1 MLFRSMYAFAGLKNN
16 TEAISRALVNMPK
29 FWFQELTGRKS
40 AAVKALEARGLVGTY
55 DFTETGNVKS
65 IMAESGLG
73 KRGFTEKLVH
83 WMEAG
88 AKASDL
94 AVRQSIYEQVLKETG
109 STAEAENRAREII
122 NFSRRGN
129 ARMMDYMI
137 RVVPFFNAF
146 ARGTDK
152 LLVAAAGGKLGV
164 GESIG
169 QPRSVFWKRMSTL
182 TAMATMYALMMSDD
196 DEYNKLPDNIRDR
209 NIILPFGKE
218 FVQKYGFV
226 PAIPLPA
233 DLAFIFKAV
242 PERVIQYYKLY
253 GTPEERSM
261 LEITAELAKQGYNV
275 FATPNVTPQLLRPIV
290 ENMINYSFFLD
301 RPLES
306 QMQVSNYRPFQRYGA
321 GTSEDRKSTRL
332 NSSH

>member
-1 MLFRSMYAFAGLKNN
+1 MPPFVLKQVVDDIARMYAFAGLKNN

-65 IMAESGLG
+65 IMTESGLG

-152 LLVAAAGGKLGV
+152 LLVAGQRMRRLPGRFEPGFDEGIEAGEDVEFSYRASRVGVVPRYAPDAVVHYRYRTTLGGLWRQGRAYGRVRAVLGRRLAADG
-164 GESIG
+164 
-169 QPRSVFWKRMSTL
+169 
-182 TAMATMYALMMSDD
+182 
-196 DEYNKLPDNIRDR
+196 
-209 NIILPFGKE
+209 
-218 FVQKYGFV
+218 
-226 PAIPLPA
+226 
-233 DLAFIFKAV
+233 LAGSRTK
-242 PERVIQYYKLY
+242 
-253 GTPEERSM
+253 
-261 LEITAELAKQGYNV
+261 
-275 FATPNVTPQLLRPIV
+275 
-290 ENMINYSFFLD
+290 
-301 RPLES
+301 
-306 QMQVSNYRPFQRYGA
+306 
-321 GTSEDRKSTRL
+321 
-332 NSSH
+332 